1 MNAVGFKGWDE
12 LASKAVAWRVD
23 KPEPTKLSSMP
34 FFPDQQGGVYEKLL
48 ANLPVMLH
56 SMDGS
61 GRMLSANAAWCQS
74 LGYEPQDIVGRS
86 FSEFLPIESRSR
98 LVTEIYPKYLLSS
111 SYRNGEILIHR
122 KDGSLATVML
132 SMNAYRGDK
141 GRLERSVCILEDVT
155 NRKIA
160 EIATSRSDQRF
171 RGAFAAAAN
180 GMAVVSP
187 SGQIEAANEALIKF
201 LARNDLET
209 ATFGFDELLH
219 KDDRGQF
226 LNGMRQL
233 LSGEIP
239 LLQQELRYTTP
250 EGTVVHGATS
260 IALVRN
266 EKGETEQL
274 IVQISDTSE
283 KKLVNE
289 RLQKA
294 QKMEAIGQL
303 TGGLAHDFNNLLTV
317 IIGNLQLLDGKLG
330 ADEKSIKRVGEAVD
344 AARKGSDLTKQ
355 LLAFAR
361 KQELEPQDVAV
372 NDLIE
377 GLAPLIER
385 TLGENVELTVDVMA
399 GDPHSLI
406 DPSQLESA
414 ILNLSINARDAM
426 NDSGKLTIET
436 QEVYLD
442 RFYADK
448 NPEVVPGHYV
458 MVAVSDN
465 GCGMSAELLEKVFQ
479 PFFTTK
485 EAGKGTGLGLSMV
498 YGFIKQSGGHISVYS
513 EVGHGTSVKMYLP
526 RRMRAGE
533 AAAAKT
539 PVAAAPVAKVPSS
552 IAAQIAA
559 AIDLPKT
566 TIGHSAAAAFEPI
579 QTATYAAIPVAVSAE
594 PAGVGP
600 SASARRPK
608 ILVVE
613 DQEAVRAVACGF
625 LEDFGY
631 EIVEAGDGFQALA
644 VLQEHDDIDLMF
656 SDVVMPGGMN
666 GFDLA
671 QAALSL
677 KPKLKIVH
685 TSGYP
690 KGAMVHQ
697 DEPRFKNGFIIMKP
711 YRREELQK
719 IIRDALEIQ

>member
-1 MNAVGFKGWDE
+1 MSAVGFKGWEE
-12 LASKAVAWRVD
+12 LGAQAGTWRVE
-23 KPEPTKLSSMP
+23 KPEAPKAASMP

-61 GRMLSANAAWCQS
+61 GRMLSANAAWCNA
-74 LGYEPQDIVGRS
+74 LGYEPKDIVGRS
-86 FSEFLPIESRSR
+86 FSEFLPLESRSR
-98 LVTEIYPKYLLSS
+98 LVTEIYPKYLISS

-141 GRLERSVCILEDVT
+141 GRLERSVCVLEDVT

-171 RGAFAAAAN
+171 RGAFAAAVH

-187 SGQIEAANEALIKF
+187 TGQIEAANESLCKF
-201 LARNDLET
+201 MNRTDLET
-209 ATFGFDELLH
+209 ATYGFEELLH

-233 LSGEIP
+233 LSGETE
-239 LLQQELRYTTP
+239 LLQQELRYTTSS
-250 EGTVVHGATS
+250 GSVVHGATS
-260 IALVRN
+260 IALVKN
-266 EKGETEQL
+266 DKGETEQL
-274 IVQISDTSE
+274 IVQINDTSE
-283 KKLVNE
+283 KKEVNE

-330 ADEKSIKRVGEAVD
+330 ADEKSAKRVAEAVD
-344 AARKGSDLTKQ
+344 AARKGSDLTRQ

-361 KQELEPQDVAV
+361 KQELEPRDVGV
-372 NDLIE
+372 NDLVSN
-377 GLAPLIER
+377 LQPLIER
-385 TLGENVELTVDVMA
+385 TLGENVELKVDVMA

-414 ILNLSINARDAM
+414 ILNLAINARDAM
-426 NDSGKLTIET
+426 NDSGRLTIET
-436 QEVYLD
+436 QPAYLD
-442 RFYADK
+442 RFYADRH
-448 NPEVVPGHYV
+448 PEVVPGHYV
-458 MVAVSDN
+458 MVAVTDN

-485 EAGKGTGLGLSMV
+485 APGHGTGLGLSMV

-533 AAAAKT
+533 EAAEKVASFGAPISASAKSS
-539 PVAAAPVAKVPSS
+539 PAKVVVMPEVVVPT
-552 IAAQIAA
+552 Q
-559 AIDLPKT
+559 P
-566 TIGHSAAAAFEPI
+566 
-579 QTATYAAIPVAVSAE
+579 
-594 PAGVGP
+594 
-600 SASARRPK
+600 ARRPK

-631 EIVEAGDGFQALA
+631 EIVEAGDGFQALSI
-644 VLQEHDDIDLMF
+644 LQEQDDIDLMF

-671 QAALSL
+671 QAALSM
-677 KPKLKIVH
+677 KPHLKIVH

-719 IIRDALEIQ
+719 IIKDALEVQG

>member
-1 MNAVGFKGWDE
+1 MSAVGFKGWEE
-12 LASKAVAWRVD
+12 LGSQAGTWRVE
-23 KPEPTKLSSMP
+23 KPEAPKATSMP

-61 GRMLSANAAWCQS
+61 GRMLSANAAWCTA
-74 LGYEPQDIVGRS
+74 LGYEPKDIVGRS
-86 FSEFLPIESRSR
+86 FSEFLPLESRSR
-98 LVTEIYPKYLLSS
+98 LVTEIYPKYLISS

-141 GRLERSVCILEDVT
+141 GRLERSVCVLEDVT
-155 NRKIA
+155 TRKIA

-171 RGAFAAAAN
+171 RGAFAAAVH

-187 SGQIEAANEALIKF
+187 TGQIEAANQSLCKF
-201 LARNDLET
+201 MDRKDLET
-209 ATFGFDELLH
+209 ATYGFEELLH
-219 KDDRGQF
+219 NDDRGQF

-233 LSGEIP
+233 LSGETT
-239 LLQQELRYTTP
+239 LLQQELRYTTQS
-250 EGTVVHGATS
+250 GSVVHGATS
-260 IALVRN
+260 IALVKN

-274 IVQISDTSE
+274 IVQINDTSE
-283 KKLVNE
+283 KKEVNE

-317 IIGNLQLLDGKLG
+317 IIGNLQLLDGKLNG
-330 ADEKSIKRVGEAVD
+330 DEKSTKRVAEAVD
-344 AARKGSDLTKQ
+344 AARKGSDLTRQ

-361 KQELEPQDVAV
+361 KQELEPRDVGV
-372 NDLIE
+372 NDLVTN
-377 GLAPLIER
+377 LKPLIER
-385 TLGENVELTVDVMA
+385 TLGENVELKVEVMA
-399 GDPHSLI
+399 GDPHTLI

-414 ILNLSINARDAM
+414 ILNLAINARDAM
-426 NDSGKLTIET
+426 GDSGRLTIET
-436 QEVYLD
+436 QPAYLD
-442 RFYADK
+442 RFYADRH
-448 NPEVVPGHYV
+448 PEVVPGHYV
-458 MVAVSDN
+458 MVAVTDN

-485 EAGKGTGLGLSMV
+485 APGHGTGLGLSMV

-533 AAAAKT
+533 EAAEKVASLGM
-539 PVAAAPVAKVPSS
+539 PVVAPVKVLTPT
-552 IAAQIAA
+552 
-559 AIDLPKT
+559 DV
-566 TIGHSAAAAFEPI
+566 F
-579 QTATYAAIPVAVSAE
+579 VV
-594 PAGVGP
+594 PAP
-600 SASARRPK
+600 ARRPK

-631 EIVEAGDGFQALA
+631 EIVEAGDGFQALSI
-644 VLQEHDDIDLMF
+644 LQEQDDIDLMF

-671 QAALSL
+671 QAAQSL
-677 KPKLKIVH
+677 KPALKIVH

-719 IIRDALEIQ
+719 IIKDALELQS

>member
-1 MNAVGFKGWDE
+1 MSAVGFKGWDE
-12 LASKAVAWRVD
+12 LGAQAGTWRVE
-23 KPEPTKLSSMP
+23 KPDALKQTSMP

-48 ANLPVMLH
+48 ATLPVMLH

-61 GRMLSANAAWCQS
+61 GRMLSANAAWCTA
-74 LGYEPQDIVGRS
+74 LGYEPKDIVGRS
-86 FSEFLPIESRSR
+86 FSEFLPLESRSR
-98 LVTEIYPKYLLSS
+98 LVTEIYPKYLITSS
-111 SYRNGEILIHR
+111 CRNAEILIHR
-122 KDGSLATVML
+122 KDGSLATVIL

-141 GRLERSVCILEDVT
+141 GRLERSVCVLEDVT
-155 NRKIA
+155 TRKIA
-160 EIATSRSDQRF
+160 EIATSRSDQRY
-171 RGAFAAAAN
+171 RGAFEAAVH

-187 SGQIEAANEALIKF
+187 TGQIEAANESICQF
-201 LARNDLET
+201 LQRQDLET
-209 ATFGFDELLH
+209 ATFSFEELLH

-233 LSGEIP
+233 LSGETQ
-239 LLQQELRYTTP
+239 LLQQELRYNTGV
-250 EGTVVHGATS
+250 GTIVHGATS
-260 IALVRN
+260 IALVKN

-274 IVQISDTSE
+274 IVQITDTSE
-283 KKLVNE
+283 KKEVNE

-303 TGGLAHDFNNLLTV
+303 TGGLAHDFNNLLTI
-317 IIGNLQLLDGKLG
+317 IIGNLQLLEGKLG
-330 ADEKSIKRVGEAVD
+330 SDEKLNKRVFEAID
-344 AARKGSDLTKQ
+344 AARKGSELTKQ

-361 KQELEPQDVAV
+361 KQDLEPCDVGV
-372 NDLIE
+372 NELIKS
-377 GLAPLIER
+377 LAPLIKR
-385 TLGENVELTVDVMA
+385 TLGENVNLNVDVMA
-399 GDPHSLI
+399 GEPHTLI

-414 ILNLSINARDAM
+414 ILNLAINARDAM
-426 NDSGKLTIET
+426 GDSGQLTIET
-436 QEVYLD
+436 QPAFLD

-448 NPEVVPGHYV
+448 HPEVVPGHYV

-485 EAGKGTGLGLSMV
+485 APGQGTGLGLSMV

-526 RRMRAGE
+526 RRMGVGEESAQNVTGASLPVVAGTSAVAPVE
-533 AAAAKT
+533 ETAS
-539 PVAAAPVAKVPSS
+539 PVA
-552 IAAQIAA
+552 
-559 AIDLPKT
+559 
-566 TIGHSAAAAFEPI
+566 
-579 QTATYAAIPVAVSAE
+579 
-594 PAGVGP
+594 
-600 SASARRPK
+600 ARRPK

-631 EIVEAGDGFQALA
+631 EIMEAGDGFQALA
-644 VLQEHDDIDLMF
+644 VLQEQDDIDLMF

-671 QAALSL
+671 QAAQSL
-677 KPKLKIVH
+677 KPNLKIVH

-711 YRREELQK
+711 YRREELQR
-719 IIRDALEIQ
+719 IIRDALELQS

>member
-1 MNAVGFKGWDE
+1 MTTANLKGWED
-12 LASKAVAWRVD
+12 LAPQQPVWRVE
-23 KPEPTKLSSMP
+23 KPAVSSGPGMP
-34 FFPDQQGGVYEKLL
+34 FFPDQNGGVYEKLL

-56 SMDGS
+56 CMDGS
-61 GRMLSANAAWCQS
+61 GRMISANAAWCDA
-74 LGYEPQDIVGRS
+74 LGYLPSDVVGRS
-86 FSEFLPIESRSR
+86 FSEFLPQESRSR
-98 LVTEIYPKYLLSS
+98 LVTEIYPKFLVSS
-111 SYRNGEILIHR
+111 TYRNAEILIHR
-122 KDGSLATVML
+122 KDGSLATVVL
-132 SMNAYRGDK
+132 SMTAYRGDK
-141 GRLERSVCILEDVT
+141 GRLERSVCMLEDITEKKIAQIKT
-155 NRKIA
+155 NRG
-160 EIATSRSDQRF
+160 DQRF
-171 RGAFAAAAN
+171 RGAFDAAAH

-187 SGQIEAANEALIKF
+187 TGKIEAANSAITAF
-201 LARNDLET
+201 LNRADLST
-209 ATFGFDELLH
+209 STYGFEELLH

-233 LSGEIP
+233 LMGEVSV
-239 LLQQELRYTTP
+239 LQQELRYTTS
-250 EGTVVHGATS
+250 EGRIVHGATS
-260 IALVRN
+260 IALVKN

-274 IVQISDTSE
+274 IVQITDTSE

-317 IIGNLQLLDGKLG
+317 IIGNLQLLDGKLAG
-330 ADEKSIKRVGEAVD
+330 DEKSEKRVSEAIV
-344 AARKGSDLTKQ
+344 AARKGSDLTHQ

-361 KQELEPQDVAV
+361 KQELEPRDVGV
-372 NDLIE
+372 N
-377 GLAPLIER
+377 GLVQGMAPLVSR
-385 TLGENVELTVDVMA
+385 TIGENIELKVDCMD

-414 ILNLSINARDAM
+414 ILNLAINARDAM
-426 NDSGKLTIET
+426 GNSGRLTIET
-436 QEVYLD
+436 QPAYLD
-442 RFYADK
+442 AEYAAK
-448 NPEVVPGHYV
+448 NPEVTPGQYV

-465 GCGMSAELLEKVFQ
+465 GCGMSAELLEKIFQ

-485 EAGKGTGLGLSMV
+485 APGSGTGLGLAMV

-526 RRMRAGE
+526 RRMRSADGASAPKAEDTVFDGFTSPAKAEVTAIVE
-533 AAAAKT
+533 AAPE
-539 PVAAAPVAKVPSS
+539 PVAQPV
-552 IAAQIAA
+552 
-559 AIDLPKT
+559 
-566 TIGHSAAAAFEPI
+566 
-579 QTATYAAIPVAVSAE
+579 
-594 PAGVGP
+594 
-600 SASARRPK
+600 RRPK

-631 EIVEAGDGFQALA
+631 DVIEAGDGFQALA
-644 VLQEHDDIDLMF
+644 QLQENDDIDLMF
-656 SDVVMPGGMN
+656 TDVVMPGGMN

-671 QAALSL
+671 QAAQSL
-677 KPKLKIVH
+677 KPNLKIVH

-719 IIRDALEIQ
+719 IIRDALELQG

>member
-1 MNAVGFKGWDE
+1 MTTANLKGWDD
-12 LASKAVAWRVD
+12 LTPQQPVWRVE
-23 KPEPTKLSSMP
+23 KPAVSSGPGMP
-34 FFPDQQGGVYEKLL
+34 FFPDQNGGVYEKLL

-56 SMDGS
+56 CMDGS
-61 GRMLSANAAWCQS
+61 GRMISANAAWCDA
-74 LGYEPQDIVGRS
+74 LGYLPSDVVGRS
-86 FSEFLPIESRSR
+86 FSEFLPQESRSR
-98 LVTEIYPKYLLSS
+98 LVTEIYPKFLVSS

-122 KDGSLATVML
+122 KDGSLATVVL
-132 SMNAYRGDK
+132 SMTAYRGDK
-141 GRLERSVCILEDVT
+141 GRLERSVCMLEDITEKKIAQIKT
-155 NRKIA
+155 NRG
-160 EIATSRSDQRF
+160 DQRF
-171 RGAFAAAAN
+171 RGAFDAAAH

-187 SGQIEAANEALIKF
+187 TGKIEAANSAITAF
-201 LARNDLET
+201 LNRSDLST
-209 ATFGFDELLH
+209 STYGFEELLH

-233 LSGEIP
+233 LMGEVP
-239 LLQQELRYTTP
+239 VLQQELRFMTS
-250 EGTVVHGATS
+250 EGRIVHGATS
-260 IALVRN
+260 IALVKN

-274 IVQISDTSE
+274 IVQITDTSE

-317 IIGNLQLLDGKLG
+317 IIGNLQLLDGRLAG
-330 ADEKSIKRVGEAVD
+330 DEKSEKRVSEAIV
-344 AARKGSDLTKQ
+344 AARKGSDLTHQ

-361 KQELEPQDVAV
+361 KQELEPRDVGV
-372 NDLIE
+372 N
-377 GLAPLIER
+377 GLVQGMAPLVSR
-385 TLGENVELTVDVMA
+385 TIGENIELKVDCMD

-414 ILNLSINARDAM
+414 ILNLAINARDAM
-426 NDSGKLTIET
+426 GNSGRLTIET
-436 QEVYLD
+436 QPAYLD
-442 RFYADK
+442 SEYAAK
-448 NPEVVPGHYV
+448 NPEVTPGQYV

-465 GCGMSAELLEKVFQ
+465 GCGMSAELQEKIFQ

-485 EAGKGTGLGLSMV
+485 APGSGTGLGLAMV

-526 RRMRAGE
+526 RRMRSADGVSAPKPE
-533 AAAAKT
+533 MTVFEGFASQPRAELTAIVGAAPE
-539 PVAAAPVAKVPSS
+539 PVALPV
-552 IAAQIAA
+552 
-559 AIDLPKT
+559 
-566 TIGHSAAAAFEPI
+566 
-579 QTATYAAIPVAVSAE
+579 
-594 PAGVGP
+594 
-600 SASARRPK
+600 RRPK

-631 EIVEAGDGFQALA
+631 DVIEAGDGFQALA
-644 VLQEHDDIDLMF
+644 QLQENDDIDLMF
-656 SDVVMPGGMN
+656 TDVVMPGGMN

-671 QAALSL
+671 QAAQSL
-677 KPKLKIVH
+677 KPLLKIVH

-711 YRREELQK
+711 YRREELNK
-719 IIRDALEIQ
+719 IIKDALELQG